1 MFDEIRFNTILRLP
15 NYVFAEINEI
25 KLKARRA
32 GDDIID
38 FSMGNPDSKT
48 PEHIIEKLIEAAKKD
63 KNHGYS
69 ASQGIYKLR
78 LAICN
83 WYKRKYGVTLDPDN
97 EAVVALG
104 SKEGFV
110 HLVHAIINP
119 GDVAVVPDPAYPI
132 HTQAFIIAG
141 GNVHKIGLDF
151 NEEFEL
157 DEELFFERLQKA
169 F

>member
-63 KNHGYS
+63 K
-69 ASQGIYKLR
+69 
-78 LAICN
+78 
-83 WYKRKYGVTLDPDN
+83 
-97 EAVVALG
+97 
-104 SKEGFV
+104 
-110 HLVHAIINP
+110 
-119 GDVAVVPDPAYPI
+119 
-132 HTQAFIIAG
+132 
-141 GNVHKIGLDF
+141 
-151 NEEFEL
+151 
-157 DEELFFERLQKA
+157 
-169 F
+169 